1 MKIPGDGAMRT
12 VFVPSLQR
20 EVSALGFGCAPLG
33 SHVSEAQGLRAL
45 QAAYDRGVTWYDTA
59 PPYGDGE
66 AGGILGRFLAG
77 RRDKVVICT
86 KFGIPRPVLSPLMRF
101 VRPVIR
107 AAGRIFVPFRL
118 GADKPGR
125 VAKNDRFRPE
135 QIETSVTDS
144 LRRLHTDYIDV
155 LALHEPSPDVC
166 VNEAI
171 LRELQRIVQKGYVRA
186 VGIAGPPEAVIAGA
200 RASTLYRVAQLA
212 DSPFAPAIPAIRAA
226 AGEQAPEFFV
236 THGVFAAHDLLSR
249 LLVGDG
255 GRLGAL
261 ASQLGYGPPFM
272 AGEMLLDHAFAV
284 NPQGVVLAS
293 MFSQAHAN
301 MNCARAARAPR
312 KDIGPFMQKFV
323 LPAAQAHL

>member
-1 MKIPGDGAMRT
+1 MRT

-33 SHVSEAQGLRAL
+33 SHVSEAQGLKAL

-66 AGGILGRFLAG
+66 AEGILGRFLAG

-135 QIETSVTDS
+135 QIETSVTAWFKKATCAQ
-144 LRRLHTDYIDV
+144 LGLPGPRRRL
-155 LALHEPSPDVC
+155 
-166 VNEAI
+166 
-171 LRELQRIVQKGYVRA
+171 LR
-186 VGIAGPPEAVIAGA
+186 A
-200 RASTLYRVAQLA
+200 RARRRSIASL
-212 DSPFAPAIPAIRAA
+212 SWPIAP
-226 AGEQAPEFFV
+226 
-236 THGVFAAHDLLSR
+236 SR
-249 LLVGDG
+249 
-255 GRLGAL
+255 
-261 ASQLGYGPPFM
+261 
-272 AGEMLLDHAFAV
+272 
-284 NPQGVVLAS
+284 PQ
-293 MFSQAHAN
+293 F
-301 MNCARAARAPR
+301 PR
-312 KDIGPFMQKFV
+312 
-323 LPAAQAHL
+323 